1 MPARLSVLG
10 PCLILPALYPSTS
23 PSTLPKVRQSA
34 PHLEFLL
41 THLDL
46 GARLAVYAP
55 ATREL
60 LSEVEGVVK
69 ENYNANEAGLHRKEG
84 HYRAEMVRLQ
94 GAMALDLKT
103 HKWLEEEHVKVL
115 EELGVAIEAA
125 FHLG

>member
-23 PSTLPKVRQSA
+23 PSTLLKVHQSA
-34 PHLEFLL
+34 PHLELLL
-41 THLDL
+41 THLDP

-60 LSEVEGVVK
+60 LSEVKGIIK
-69 ENYNANEAGLHRKEG
+69 ENYNANEAGLRRKEG

-94 GAMALDLKT
+94 GAMA
-103 HKWLEEEHVKVL
+103 
-115 EELGVAIEAA
+115 
-125 FHLG
+125 